1 MYFYIHQKTMSGR
14 KVILCVDD
22 ERIVLNSLKKQFK
35 KRFGNDYIIETVEN
49 AEEGLELIDELKK
62 EGKEILLIV
71 SDWLMPGMKGDEF
84 LADVH
89 SKFPDIVK
97 VLLTGQADEQAVEVA
112 KSKSIIHA
120 VLHKPWSE
128 DVLIDTV
135 KSGLEDKL

>member
-1 MYFYIHQKTMSGR
+1 MSGR

-22 ERIVLNSLKKQFK
+22 ERIVLTSLKKQFK
-35 KRFGNDYIIETVEN
+35 KRFGNEYIIETVEN
-49 AEEGLELIDELKK
+49 AEEGLELIQELKE

-84 LADVH
+84 LSDVH
-89 SKFPDIVK
+89 DQFPDIVK
-97 VLLTGQADEQAVEVA
+97 VLLTGQADEEAVENA

-128 DVLIDTV
+128 DILIDTV
-135 KSGLEDKL
+135 KDGLKDK